1 MRTCRGT
8 FFHYL
13 IADFYKT
20 KHLPILRAHLLIPV
34 GVPVLFL
41 IYYTHSPWSNDTRIT
56 AYFQVL
62 GMGMPLL
69 AGLFCAMLAEQESL
83 AGGFQNMLSVQ
94 KRHAVF
100 LSKLLVLLLSGMLA
114 LLLASVLFGTGYF
127 FWMEQRSAS
136 YLFYWKAAFVLMG
149 GSVFLYILH
158 LFLAFCF
165 NKGVTIG
172 LGFVESLLSA
182 LLLTGMGEGIWMYVP
197 AAWASRFITLFFYD
211 EKFGMGGRYDTM
223 DAGVFSDLQTAVY
236 LCIAMTLMGL
246 FAFGIW
252 ACHFEGTCGA
262 E

>member
-41 IYYTHSPWSNDTRIT
+41 IYYTYSPWSNDTRIT

-211 EKFGMGGRYDTM
+211 EKFRMGGRYDTM

-246 FAFGIW
+246 SF
-252 ACHFEGTCGA
+252 
-262 E
+262 